1 MEQTLL
7 PPVTTTMDQHIRN
20 QMSIMAWG
28 MAALCAWVL
37 FLSATGVHGIKAT
50 AAETPFSVSVPTTSK

>member
-7 PPVTTTMDQHIRN
+7 PPVTTMNQHIRN

-37 FLSATGVHGIKAT
+37 FLSSTGIHGIKAT
-50 AAETPFSVSVPTTSK
+50 AAETPFTVSAPTTTSK

>member
-1 MEQTLL
+1 MAPTNT
-7 PPVTTTMDQHIRN
+7 VTATIMDQHIRN

-37 FLSATGVHGIKAT
+37 VLAAEHVSNLKTSAT
-50 AAETPFSVSVPTTSK
+50 TPYNASAPITSAP

>member
-1 MEQTLL
+1 MAPTNT
-7 PPVTTTMDQHIRN
+7 VTATIMDQHIRN

-37 FLSATGVHGIKAT
+37 VLAAGHVSHLKASNDVPYTVSAPNG
-50 AAETPFSVSVPTTSK
+50 SVP

>member
-1 MEQTLL
+1 
-7 PPVTTTMDQHIRN
+7 MDQHIRN

>member
-1 MEQTLL
+1 MAPINT
-7 PPVTTTMDQHIRN
+7 VTATTMNQHVRN

-37 FLSATGVHGIKAT
+37 LIAATYAHHLKIQDSN
-50 AAETPFSVSVPTTSK
+50 PYTTSSPIAPKN